1 MYSSAFTITDLEPE
15 LKCLFSVW
23 KSACDVRFPRLSELG
38 LPNIEP
44 APNILS
50 VYEIERSGSGD
61 AIDFKALYERS
72 RIAGTLSSK
81 IVGTRLSDHPGM
93 GEGSRMWSSFVEV
106 ATNPRPLWVSLP
118 YVGPLEGYQSTSE
131 IYLPMLDDRGNVEYL
146 LIGVVLLDEKYG
158 TKLIG

>member
-1 MYSSAFTITDLEPE
+1 MYSSAFTITDLEQE
-15 LKCLFSVW
+15 LKCLFSLW
-23 KSACDVRFPRLSELG
+23 KSACEVSFPRLSDFG

-61 AIDFKALYERS
+61 PTDFKALYERS

-93 GEGSRMWSSFVEV
+93 GLGSRIWSSFIKI
-106 ATNPRPLWVSLP
+106 ATDPRPLWVSLP

-131 IYLPMLDDRGNVEYL
+131 IYLPMLDDRGSVEYL
-146 LIGVVLLDEKYG
+146 LIGVVLLDAEYG
-158 TKLIG
+158 AKSIG